1 MKTFINILIVL
12 SVTFSLLYAQD
23 SEYKEMV
30 TRGFE
35 LFHDRKFDQAKD
47 ILKKAVK
54 LNPVEIDAYLLLGE
68 ISRAGKDWQSAKN
81 WYAELIKLK
90 ANHIEAIYQSG
101 IAEREDGVGRDPV
114 MRAIMWRNSRR
125 HFETVILLD
134 STYKQVYYEFALLKR
149 YQNNFEEALELCLKQ
164 LDLKPDTRD
173 AQVGVFTFYDLF
185 ITYATP
191 GFQSMFKNQQEWLIS
206 WLQSRSGPY
215 DQFFLGEKY
224 RRLNQ
229 FQKADSIYRGLEY
242 RRLPFSKAPLYLA
255 QTRLYYQTNQ
265 PELAEKTYFRAI
277 NSISSNTDIN
287 FIFEDVKYILVDSD
301 LRTQFSSLDDIKNYY
316 RSIWIKKNPLSSM
329 TVNARLAEHYRRL
342 IEAEKNYRF
351 DGFRLPI
358 HNPDRTHTLEFPA
371 IFYNNSKFN
380 HKGLVY
386 LRFGEPDDKALQAGS
401 DISSN
406 ESWLY
411 RETSQH
417 PKLIFHFEVHDQGP
431 NDDWRLVPVPTSRR
445 MLESRLGWD
454 RRLDQY
460 YMADN
465 PTDMNAIA
473 VEIQMESV
481 KNVRRA
487 MMSERHTWDRG
498 LKPLTLFTSAARLLN
513 EQGES
518 TLEVYIAMPRGDLFS
533 RSASPDTSLIEIGV
547 ALHDTT
553 LNPLYKDQHRLRIAR
568 NDDHLFYNDT
578 YIDLFKSKSV
588 ASKYYLTSH
597 AKDMQEQRLG
607 GNRQLLELHPLNS
620 KTLSVSDLIVAYSI
634 NPSAEANKFIKH
646 GMEVIPN
653 PSKRFNKSDLVYFY
667 FEIYNLDMVDGL
679 ARYKIEQTVRI
690 LEESKNVFQKFMGLF
705 RALRRPT
712 ISISREHQNKGPVA
726 YEYTAVDFSQFYAGR
741 SEIRIKISDLNSGKT
756 TETKTQFELL

>member
-1 MKTFINILIVL
+1 
-12 SVTFSLLYAQD
+12 
-23 SEYKEMV
+23 MV

-35 LFHDRKFDQAKD
+35 FFHDRKYDQAKD
-47 ILKKAVK
+47 ILKKAIK
-54 LNPVEIDAYLLLGE
+54 LNPDEFEAYLLLGE
-68 ISRAGKDWQSAKN
+68 ISRAEKDWQSAKN
-81 WYAELIKLK
+81 WYGELIKLK

-101 IAEREDGVGRDPV
+101 ISEREDGVGRDPV

-149 YQNNFEEALELCLKQ
+149 YQNNYEEALELCLKQ

-173 AQVGVFTFYDLF
+173 AQVGIFTFYDLF
-185 ITYATP
+185 ITYGAP
-191 GFQSMFKNQQEWLIS
+191 GFQSMFKNQDEWLIN
-206 WLQSRSGPY
+206 WLQSRSRLY

-229 FQKADSIYRGLEY
+229 FQKADSLFRILEY
-242 RRLPFSKAPLYLA
+242 RRLPFSKIPLYLA
-255 QTRLYYQTNQ
+255 QTRLYYQTDQ
-265 PELAEKTYFRAI
+265 PELAEKTYFRAL

-301 LRTQFSSLDDIKNYY
+301 LRTHFSSLDDIKNFY
-316 RSIWIKKNPLSSM
+316 RSIWNKKNPLSSM
-329 TVNARLAEHYRRL
+329 AINPRLAEHYRRL
-342 IEAEKNYRF
+342 IETEKNYRF

-358 HNPDRTHTLEFPA
+358 HNPDRTHTLEFPS

-380 HKGLVY
+380 HKGLVF
-386 LRFGEPDDKALQAGS
+386 LRFGEPDDKAMQAGS
-401 DISSN
+401 DVANN

-431 NDDWRLVPVPTSRR
+431 NDDWRLVPVPTNRR

-487 MMSERHTWDRG
+487 MMSERHTWNRD

-513 EQGES
+513 ERGES
-518 TLEVYIAMPRGDLFS
+518 TLEVYVGLPREDIFPKS
-533 RSASPDTSLIEIGV
+533 NPSDTSMIEIGM

-553 LNPLYKDQHRLRIAR
+553 LNPLYKDQHQLQIAFS
-568 NDDHLFYNDT
+568 DDHLFYNDAL
-578 YIDLFKSKSV
+578 IDVFQSKSEL
-588 ASKYYLTSH
+588 SKYYLTSH
-597 AKDMQEQRLG
+597 AKDMQQPRLG
-607 GNRQLLELHPLNS
+607 GNRQLLELNPLNS
-620 KTLSVSDLIVAYSI
+620 KTLSASDLVVCYSI
-634 NPSAEANKFIKH
+634 NPASETSKFVKH
-646 GMEVIPN
+646 GLEVIPN
-653 PSKRFNKSDLVYFY
+653 PSKRFNKSDPVYFY
-667 FEIYNLDMVDGL
+667 FEIYNLDMVEGL
-679 ARYKIEQTVRI
+679 ARYKIEQTVRV

-726 YEYTAVDFSQFYAGR
+726 YEYTAVDFSEFYTGK

-756 TETKTQFELL
+756 TETKTQFELM